1 MCRIGAVTLY
11 SMVADRQDEERSP
24 ADYQLLHVNDTFG
37 LDEDDGAPFNSH
49 TEVTEHLN
57 ESRLTIP

>member
-1 MCRIGAVTLY
+1 
-11 SMVADRQDEERSP
+11 MVADRQDEERSP